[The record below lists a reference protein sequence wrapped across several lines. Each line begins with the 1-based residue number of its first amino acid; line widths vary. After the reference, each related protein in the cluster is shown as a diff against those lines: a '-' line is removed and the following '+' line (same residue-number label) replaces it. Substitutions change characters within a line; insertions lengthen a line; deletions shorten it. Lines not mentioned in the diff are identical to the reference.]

1 MSLLARR
8 IKPLMDRVLIKKI
21 QAPKKTTGGLYL
33 PESAQKY
40 EIPQGLVTAVGP
52 GALNQDGV
60 RMPMLLQEG
69 DEVLLPNYGGQEF
82 KIDDDDFILLREP
95 EVIAKLEDTK

>member
-8 IKPLMDRVLIKKI
+8 IKPLVDRILIKRVL
-21 QAPKKTTGGLYL
+21 APSKTSGGLYL
-33 PESAQKY
+33 PESAQKN

-52 GALNQDGV
+52 GGRNQDGKLI
-60 RMPMLLQEG
+60 PTMLKEG

-82 KIDDDDFILLREP
+82 KIDDDEFILIRES
-95 EVIAKLEDTK
+95 EIIAKLEDTK

>member
-1 MSLLARR
+1 MGR

-60 RMPMLLQEG
+60 KCQCYYKKAMKCYCQIMEDRNLKLMMM
-69 DEVLLPNYGGQEF
+69 
-82 KIDDDDFILLREP
+82 ILYCFENQ
-95 EVIAKLEDTK
+95 KLSQNWRIQNN